1 MRYRIADLEVE
12 MESFGRTRQQ
22 AAAYRVSAN
31 GPADITL
38 HCDAAK
44 ILELNPHMVD
54 EETAMYMGSGA
65 MFSRHLLD
73 FNGTYLHAS
82 SVILDGKAY
91 LFSANSGVGK
101 STHTEK
107 WCRLFGA
114 EYLNDDKPALRL
126 VDGRWFAYGTPW
138 SGKHDLSSPKS
149 APVGGIAFI
158 TRGQENTIRPMDPG
172 KAVPLI
178 MNQSLW
184 RLEMQQMERQLAL
197 VDKLVRSVPIW
208 ELTCRNDDEAAV
220 VSREAMTR
228 RQICNLGCE

>member
-12 MESFGRTRQQ
+12 METFGRTLQQ
-22 AAAYRVSAN
+22 AEAYRVEST
-31 GPADITL
+31 GDVDITID
-38 HCDAAK
+38 CDATE
-44 ILELNPHMVD
+44 ILKLNPSFPD

-65 MFSRHLLD
+65 IFSRHLLD

-82 SVILDGKAY
+82 AVILDGKAY

-126 VDGRWFAYGTPW
+126 VDGKWYAYGTPW
-138 SGKHDLSSPKS
+138 SGKHDLSSPKG
-149 APVGGIAFI
+149 APVGGIAFV
-158 TRGQENTIRPMDPG
+158 TRGQENTICPMEPG
-172 KAVPLI
+172 KAVPLF

-184 RLEMQQMERQLAL
+184 RLERDQMERQLVL
-197 VDKLVRSVPIW
+197 LDKLVRSVPLW
-208 ELTCRNDDEAAV
+208 ELTCRNDDAAAM
-220 VSREAMTR
+220 VSRDAMTR
-228 RQICNLGCE
+228 ASNL